1 MDALLRVQPDARPCS
16 SGKTARTTHPRCSEA
31 HHYGLHALTFALRKR
46 PAIIG
51 GSPGASGNA
60 RAGPPPPFGGML
72 LLMLR
77 QRWRSTLGGEGHG
90 LAWQVANIALF
101 VLALVAALAVIFG
114 VMIGIWLLASR
125 GS

>member
-1 MDALLRVQPDARPCS
+1 
-16 SGKTARTTHPRCSEA
+16 
-31 HHYGLHALTFALRKR
+31 
-46 PAIIG
+46 
-51 GSPGASGNA
+51 
-60 RAGPPPPFGGML
+60 ML